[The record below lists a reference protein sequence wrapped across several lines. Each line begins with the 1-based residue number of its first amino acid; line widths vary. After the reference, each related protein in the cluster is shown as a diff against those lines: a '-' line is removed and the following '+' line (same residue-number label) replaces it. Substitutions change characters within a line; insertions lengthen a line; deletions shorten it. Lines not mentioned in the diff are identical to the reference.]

1 MTSCGVRAATSATD
15 YGHRHGTG
23 AGSVGPALDSAAR
36 SRTRTRSRPC
46 HLRRQQRCVVP
57 HHRESRRS
65 ARRRSRDRTRPDTSL
80 LDHAA
85 VHKQRA
91 NGWVGML
98 WQDRPVTAQIAASI
112 EQLSRLVRAARSD
125 RRLVRTWQLFGS
137 SSANVAA
144 LEVEEADGERRILV
158 LHHYGAAMR
167 ASGFKIETWGL
178 SAERLAGV
186 RAAYDEFAANALH
199 RVVG

>member
-1 MTSCGVRAATSATD
+1 M
-15 YGHRHGTG
+15 
-23 AGSVGPALDSAAR
+23 
-36 SRTRTRSRPC
+36 
-46 HLRRQQRCVVP
+46 
-57 HHRESRRS
+57 
-65 ARRRSRDRTRPDTSL
+65 
-80 LDHAA
+80 
-85 VHKQRA
+85 
-91 NGWVGML
+91 
-98 WQDRPVTAQIAASI
+98 TAQIAASI